1 MCELFGI
8 SSKNNT
14 EINHYLNTFYSHCN
28 TNPHGWGIAIM
39 EKNKNTIKK
48 EPIKASDSTYLKE
61 ILKKPIK
68 VKNAF
73 AHIRLGT
80 IGEMKRCNCHPIELK
95 DKQGENW
102 ILAHNGTIFN
112 NYLPLNT
119 YKKIQ
124 KGTTDSERI
133 LYYIIDNIN
142 KENQKTKKPLTNKEK
157 FNIINTIISEIAPE
171 NKLNLLIYNN
181 NITYIHTNFKNSL
194 HYLKKDNSIIIST
207 VPLTMENWKKVPLNT
222 LIALKNGKII
232 NQGEPHPNEY
242 IESQSD
248 LNFLNNC
255 VPQIFLKK

>member
-1 MCELFGI
+1 
-8 SSKNNT
+8 
-14 EINHYLNTFYSHCN
+14 
-28 TNPHGWGIAIM
+28 M
-39 EKNKNTIKK
+39 EKLEGKSFNSIIDTLSEADKEKINYEMGIYNKQLNSIC
-48 EPIKASDSTYLKE
+48 
-61 ILKKPIK
+61 
-68 VKNAF
+68 
-73 AHIRLGT
+73 
-80 IGEMKRCNCHPIELK
+80 GERFGYFGQP